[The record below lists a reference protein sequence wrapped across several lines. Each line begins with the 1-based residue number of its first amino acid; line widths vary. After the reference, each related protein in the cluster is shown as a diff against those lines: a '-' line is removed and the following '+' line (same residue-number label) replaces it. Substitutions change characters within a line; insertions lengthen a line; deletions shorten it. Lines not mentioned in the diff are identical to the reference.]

1 MARRHG
7 GLNIV
12 PPFAEKGVRIYS
24 GRVEA
29 LGSILSYLENQ
40 KEKYVVMS
48 DANIA
53 INYDFNALLAAH
65 QASGAD
71 VTVAYQK
78 TEIPEGRKNDNYTLT
93 VDADGR
99 VTELLFNDYRSG
111 VQNLD
116 LNIYV
121 LERETLIKLVKD
133 ATSRGLI
140 YFERDILAHNVN
152 ILNIRALEYT
162 GYVAHV
168 CDMKSYFDEN
178 LKLID
183 EKNLNALF
191 PKESPVYTKI
201 RDDNPV
207 RYVNGSSVS
216 NSLLA
221 DGCVI
226 EGTVENCV
234 LFRGVRVK
242 KGAVVRNCVLMQDT
256 VVEPGA
262 QLDCVV
268 TDKNVRVTA
277 RRSSPV
283 PRASRSMFRR
293 TTPSEPDTLKLSQG
307 RLPSPVAPLKE
318 GRGPLR
324 PRPLFAYPPFFL
336 ERRNTM
342 KILYAASEATPFAKS
357 GGLADVAGSLPKA
370 LVKDG
375 VDARVIMPLYGDLKM
390 RDKLEY
396 VTNYSVPVGWRS
408 QYCGLFKA
416 EVNGVTYYFLDNE
429 YYFKRRGLYGFYDDG
444 ERFAFFSRAVLETLF
459 YIDFTPDII
468 NCNDWQTALVPVYL
482 NLYYRHLDKFN
493 RIKTIF
499 TIHNIAYQASTAP
512 ISWRIPAA
520 SATVT
525 STLWN
530 TMAAPTL

>member
-1 MARRHG
+1 MLSQNTNALGIIFPNSYDNTVPELVTERAMASIPFAGRYRMVDFVLSSMANCGISNVSIVVRKNYHSLMDHLGTGREWDMARRHG

-29 LGSILSYLENQ
+29 LGSILNFLENQ

-53 INYDFNALLAAH
+53 INYDFNAL
-65 QASGAD
+65 
-71 VTVAYQK
+71 
-78 TEIPEGRKNDNYTLT
+78 RKNDNYTLT

-99 VTELLFNDYRSG
+99 VTELLFNDYRPG

-133 ATSRGLI
+133 ATARGLI

-152 ILNIRALEYT
+152 ILNIRAVEYT
-162 GYVAHV
+162 GYVAHI

-191 PKESPVYTKI
+191 PKSSPVYTKI

-207 RYVNGSSVS
+207 RYVTGSAVT

-234 LFRGVRVK
+234 LFRGVRIK
-242 KGAVVRNCVLMQDT
+242 KGAVVKNCVLMQDT
-256 VVEPGA
+256 IVEIGA

-268 TDKNVRVTA
+268 TDKNVRITA
-277 RRSSPV
+277 GK
-283 PRASRSMFRR
+283 
-293 TTPSEPDTLKLSQG
+293 KLSG
-307 RLPSPVAPLKE
+307 TES
-318 GRGPLR
+318 
-324 PRPLFAYPPFFL
+324 F
-336 ERRNTM
+336 
-342 KILYAASEATPFAKS
+342 
-357 GGLADVAGSLPKA
+357 
-370 LVKDG
+370 
-375 VDARVIMPLYGDLKM
+375 
-390 RDKLEY
+390 
-396 VTNYSVPVGWRS
+396 
-408 QYCGLFKA
+408 
-416 EVNGVTYYFLDNE
+416 
-429 YYFKRRGLYGFYDDG
+429 
-444 ERFAFFSRAVLETLF
+444 
-459 YIDFTPDII
+459 
-468 NCNDWQTALVPVYL
+468 PVYVQK
-482 NLYYRHLDKFN
+482 NHM
-493 RIKTIF
+493 
-499 TIHNIAYQASTAP
+499 
-512 ISWRIPAA
+512 
-520 SATVT
+520 V
-525 STLWN
+525 
-530 TMAAPTL
+530 